1 LSFQIGVIR
10 SLREWINSPRSSDLA
25 VAQLGGNQKSAPQRC
40 GAFFFEGRGRFKTR
54 TRGTGGD
61 GERLI
66 HALPKPALDGSRQS
80 P

>member
-1 LSFQIGVIR
+1 MRG
-10 SLREWINSPRSSDLA
+10 
-25 VAQLGGNQKSAPQRC
+25 
-40 GAFFFEGRGRFKTR
+40 FFFEGRGRFKTR

-80 P
+80 PWRRWNCSTGWPASSHHRAATCIATTAVCAACQAAGL